1 VSHECHFLFE
11 FAWKPQAKPATPLRI
26 SSREG
31 KKKVGLCSKACFG
44 IYQPQAARNKIVFA
58 VKFVF

>member
-1 VSHECHFLFE
+1 MNAIFCLNLHGNHKQSRRRHCAFLLE
-11 FAWKPQAKPATPLRI
+11 
-26 SSREG
+26 RE